1 MSPSRAPRSLKSV
14 ARGASDPTQALPSHS
29 RIGSPET
36 TAQSAIPGTSTGTGG
51 APGTSTGAGGAPG
64 TAAHPTAAHT
74 THPAPVP
81 PVTTP
86 GTAPLRASSVTTGQN
101 EAVVLAPGVQEQL
114 APGTIR
120 GGTRRRAI
128 RLADVVRPSK
138 ASASPL
144 VDSGDRDLDE
154 RRGRH
159 VIDLALRTG
168 EALLAAGTPAADV
181 VATLLRLTSA
191 FGVRS
196 AHVDITFTSITVSIH
211 RGMGE
216 DPLSVMRVVRA
227 RTPDYMVVERLQA
240 FVNSLATAPD
250 DLDAASARLE
260 EILHAPR
267 AYRPWVASG
276 SLAMMGAAV
285 SALLGAD
292 WVTWILTFFSAL
304 FIDQTISR
312 LGRWGL
318 PPFFG
323 QVVAA
328 AIPTTVAVAI
338 YAIEKYQ
345 LTLGPIPLDPPGDQ
359 YHSLIVAAGI
369 IVLLAGLGVVGTAQ
383 DALDGYYVTAGARAF
398 EVVVMTAGV
407 AIGVSLV
414 LSAAQRAGLSMTILT
429 RPYLSD
435 HLPTLVVSSAVF
447 CFFSAIATYAS
458 MRAAVLSSML
468 GATAFA
474 VYWAVDAGGISYEM
488 RVLIAVA
495 FVSFLAQWVA
505 RVLHVPSLALTTAV
519 IAPFLPG
526 GMVYRGLFLLMD
538 NDPDTYFMGI
548 QQILSAVASG
558 LALAAGVSLGTWIYR
573 AVNGMSRSERKASRV
588 VET

>member
-1 MSPSRAPRSLKSV
+1 M
-14 ARGASDPTQALPSHS
+14 ARGASDRTAPGPT
-29 RIGSPET
+29 G
-36 TAQSAIPGTSTGTGG
+36 PGAGRATETGT
-51 APGTSTGAGGAPG
+51 PTSSGT
-64 TAAHPTAAHT
+64 
-74 THPAPVP
+74 PAP
-81 PVTTP
+81 PVTVA
-86 GTAPLRASSVTTGQN
+86 GTQPLQAQSVATGRD
-101 EAVVLAPGVQEQL
+101 ETFVLAPGVQEQL
-114 APGTIR
+114 APGTIQ

-128 RLADVVRPSK
+128 RLADVVRPTK

-144 VDSGDRDLDE
+144 VDSGDRDLDA
-154 RRGRH
+154 RRGRQ

-227 RTPDYMVVERLQA
+227 RTADYMVVERLQA
-240 FVNSLATAPD
+240 FVNSLARTPD

-267 AYRPWVASG
+267 AYRPWVASV
-276 SLAMMGAAV
+276 SLAMMGAAI
-285 SALLGAD
+285 SALLGAE

-304 FIDQTISR
+304 FIDQTLSR

-328 AIPTTVAVAI
+328 MIPTSFAVAI

-345 LTLGPIPLDPPGDQ
+345 PTLGGIPLDPPGDQ

-414 LSAAQRAGLSMTILT
+414 LSAARRAGLGMTILN
-429 RPYLSD
+429 RPYLSED
-435 HLPTLVVSSAVF
+435 LSTLVLSSAVF

-474 VYWAVDAGGISYEM
+474 VYWVVDAGGLTYEM
-488 RVLIAVA
+488 RVLVAVA
-495 FVSFLAQWVA
+495 FVSFLAHWAA

-519 IAPFLPG
+519 IVPFLPG
-526 GMVYRGLFLLMD
+526 GMVYRGLFQLMD
-538 NDPDTYFMGI
+538 NDPATYTSGL
-548 QQILSAVASG
+548 QQIFSAVASG
-558 LALAAGVSLGTWIYR
+558 LSLAAGVSLGTWLYR
-573 AVNGMSRSERKASRV
+573 ALNGMSRSERKASRV